1 MNYWLDY
8 PPVINI
14 CKRFAIISENN
25 IICLSN
31 FSKSLVFFAMID
43 TNQLWDGVLAEMELS
58 LSKAN
63 FSTWFRNT
71 CIAKQEDS
79 TIYVSVPNTFV
90 RDWLINKYHKNIL
103 HILRNLDE
111 GIRSIEYLI
120 SKIETRED
128 KPKDLSFGKQITTA
142 NLGLNELYIN
152 KESNLNPKYTLDSFV
167 VGSFNEVAYAAALA
181 VMKEP
186 GTKYNPLFIY
196 GGTGL
201 GKTHLIQSV
210 GNHFRDNTTKKNVFY
225 ITSETFASDLINS
238 IINKKA
244 NLFKEKYRKYD
255 VLVIDDIQFVSG
267 KIKVQEELFHL
278 FNSYYETGKQ
288 IIFSSDKSPKHIANL
303 EERLRSRFEGGMI
316 VDISKPDYESRL
328 SIIKTKVK
336 NNNFLVTDD
345 VLEYVASI
353 VQDSIRELEGAVNTI
368 HCQAQAK
375 NRHLNIQE
383 VKSLLKNSI
392 KPQRSVSIKEVMKIV
407 ADFYNIEEKILYEK
421 TRRKEVV
428 KPRQIVM
435 YLLREDFDTSYP
447 YIGQKLGGRD
457 HTTVM
462 HAYEKI
468 KRDVGVD
475 QTLAQEIEQIR
486 GLLYN
491 SV

>member
-1 MNYWLDY
+1 
-8 PPVINI
+8 
-14 CKRFAIISENN
+14 
-25 IICLSN
+25 
-31 FSKSLVFFAMID
+31 MIE
-43 TNQLWDGVLAEMELS
+43 TKQLWDGVLAEMELE

-71 CIAKQEDS
+71 GIAKREEG
-79 TIYVSVPNTFV
+79 TIFINVPNTFV

-103 HILRNLDE
+103 RILRNLDQE
-111 GIRSIEYLI
+111 VRAIEYLI
-120 SKIETRED
+120 SKIESREE
-128 KPKDLSFGKQITTA
+128 KTKDLTFAKQINVS
-142 NLGLNELYIN
+142 NLGLNDLYIN
-152 KESNLNPKYTLDSFV
+152 KENNLNPKYTLDNFI

-186 GTKYNPLFIY
+186 GVKYNPLFIY

-210 GNHFRDNTTKKNVFY
+210 GNYFKNHTIRKNVFY
-225 ITSETFASDLINS
+225 ITSETFASDYINS
-238 IINKKA
+238 VINKKA

-255 VLVIDDIQFVSG
+255 VLIIDDIQFVSG
-267 KIKVQEELFHL
+267 KIKIQEELFHL

-288 IIFSSDKSPKHIANL
+288 IIFSSDKPPKFISNL

-328 SIIKTKVK
+328 SIIKNKIK
-336 NNNFLVTDD
+336 NNNYSITDE
-345 VLEYVASI
+345 VVEYVASI
-353 VQDSIRELEGAVNTI
+353 IQDSIRELEGAINTI
-368 HCQAQAK
+368 HCQTQAK
-375 NRHLNIQE
+375 NRNLTIQE
-383 VKSLLKNSI
+383 IKLLLKNSI
-392 KPQRSVSIKEVMKIV
+392 KPQKSVSINDVMKV
-407 ADFYNIEEKILYEK
+407 VSDFYSIEEKILYEK

-428 KPRQIVM
+428 KPRQIIM

-457 HTTVM
+457 HTTVI

-468 KRDVGVD
+468 KRDIINDKILV
-475 QTLAQEIEQIR
+475 QELEQIR

-491 SV
+491 T

>member
-244 NLFKEKYRKYD
+244 YFVTRYRQGLSLFSINNQSEIDLIKMLKKNEFIDCEMYVGVKEKIKIRLIAVKLPDQIAAERKRNAYKNKDSRYAISKTKLFLLNWEIYMTNLSLGDFSAESICCIYRLRWQIEIVYKTWKSYCNFSYPPNTTKRARIEGYFWARLLFITLLYNNLFSP
-255 VLVIDDIQFVSG
+255 LNNFV
-267 KIKVQEELFHL
+267 
-278 FNSYYETGKQ
+278 FNSTKGE
-288 IIFSSDKSPKHIANL
+288 SS
-303 EERLRSRFEGGMI
+303 
-316 VDISKPDYESRL
+316 L
-328 SIIKTKVK
+328 SIIKFFR
-336 NNNFLVTDD
+336 FL
-345 VLEYVASI
+345 S
-353 VQDSIRELEGAVNTI
+353 
-368 HCQAQAK
+368 
-375 NRHLNIQE
+375 
-383 VKSLLKNSI
+383 
-392 KPQRSVSIKEVMKIV
+392 
-407 ADFYNIEEKILYEK
+407 
-421 TRRKEVV
+421 
-428 KPRQIVM
+428 
-435 YLLREDFDTSYP
+435 SYS
-447 YIGQKLGGRD
+447 
-457 HTTVM
+457 
-462 HAYEKI
+462 E
-468 KRDVGVD
+468 
-475 QTLAQEIEQIR
+475 
-486 GLLYN
+486 
-491 SV
+491 